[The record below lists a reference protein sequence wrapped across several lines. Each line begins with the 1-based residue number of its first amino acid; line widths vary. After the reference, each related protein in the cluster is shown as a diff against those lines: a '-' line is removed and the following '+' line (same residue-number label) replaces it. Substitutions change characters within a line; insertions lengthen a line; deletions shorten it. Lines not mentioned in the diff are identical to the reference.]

1 MRTIALLLARE
12 ARDRIEDLLRYG
24 VPFDKDLEGHL
35 DFARE
40 AAHGARRILH
50 VKGDTAGR
58 AIMAALTVAARATPS
73 IQVLEGW
80 GARDLVIRDG
90 QVAGI
95 EIARVDANPFA
106 PSLVL
111 DAAAVVLATGGSGQ
125 LYAITTNPRES
136 RGEGIAIA
144 ARAGATIADAEFV
157 QFHPTAINVGRDPAP
172 LATESLRGEGALL
185 INGRGERFMRALH
198 PDAELGPRDIV
209 ARGVYREVM
218 SGRGAFLDCRKIGPE
233 FPARFPTVF
242 AACEAAG
249 LDPRREPIPIA
260 PAAHYHMGGVY
271 TDANGRTTIEG
282 LWACGEVASTGAHGA
297 NRLASNSLLE
307 AVVFGARVAGDIAE
321 RLPSSEAIA
330 LDISAAP
337 IDRSP
342 SEPDSQAVQTLR
354 RTMTG
359 KVGVIRDDA
368 SLVSALRNHRR
379 PQAKRG
385 IGPAPRQHADHG
397 QAHHHRRADAQRE
410 PRGAFP
416 QRLPRSRPEACPSQ
430 PVDACRSRA
439 RRRRCGERPR
449 AGPEMGRQSQCM
461 IAEPAKLELPPFL
474 VERAVAAALEEDLGQ
489 AGDITTDPII
499 PPHATAEAEIVARKA
514 GVIAGLDL
522 AAASFKALDPDA
534 QFVADVADGAHVAAG
549 ARLARVQGKARAL
562 LSAERVALNFLGH
575 LSGIATLTA
584 AYVAAIEGTKA
595 RIACTRKTTPG
606 LRAFEK
612 YAVRA
617 GGGINHRFGLYDAVL
632 VKDNHIAA
640 AGGLAQA
647 LAKLRARTGHLVKVE
662 VEVDTLDQLD
672 EALHFPID
680 AVLLDNMDVATL
692 KKAVAMVDGRVL
704 TEASGGVNLQTVRK
718 IAETGVDLI
727 SVGALTHSAPRLD
740 LALEWR

>member
-1 MRTIALLLARE
+1 
-12 ARDRIEDLLRYG
+12 
-24 VPFDKDLEGHL
+24 
-35 DFARE
+35 
-40 AAHGARRILH
+40 
-50 VKGDTAGR
+50 
-58 AIMAALTVAARATPS
+58 
-73 IQVLEGW
+73 
-80 GARDLVIRDG
+80 
-90 QVAGI
+90 
-95 EIARVDANPFA
+95 
-106 PSLVL
+106 
-111 DAAAVVLATGGSGQ
+111 
-125 LYAITTNPRES
+125 
-136 RGEGIAIA
+136 
-144 ARAGATIADAEFV
+144 
-157 QFHPTAINVGRDPAP
+157 
-172 LATESLRGEGALL
+172 
-185 INGRGERFMRALH
+185 
-198 PDAELGPRDIV
+198 
-209 ARGVYREVM
+209 
-218 SGRGAFLDCRKIGPE
+218 
-233 FPARFPTVF
+233 
-242 AACEAAG
+242 
-249 LDPRREPIPIA
+249 
-260 PAAHYHMGGVY
+260 
-271 TDANGRTTIEG
+271 
-282 LWACGEVASTGAHGA
+282 
-297 NRLASNSLLE
+297 
-307 AVVFGARVAGDIAE
+307 
-321 RLPSSEAIA
+321 
-330 LDISAAP
+330 
-337 IDRSP
+337 
-342 SEPDSQAVQTLR
+342 
-354 RTMTG
+354 
-359 KVGVIRDDA
+359 
-368 SLVSALRNHRR
+368 
-379 PQAKRG
+379 
-385 IGPAPRQHADHG
+385 
-397 QAHHHRRADAQRE
+397 
-410 PRGAFP
+410 
-416 QRLPRSRPEACPSQ
+416 
-430 PVDACRSRA
+430 
-439 RRRRCGERPR
+439 
-449 AGPEMGRQSQCM
+449 M

-499 PPHATAEAEIVARKA
+499 PAHATAEAEIVARKE

-704 TEASGGVNLQTVRK
+704 TEASGGVNLETVRK